1 MTFQVACP
9 ADLAPGEA
17 RAVDL
22 KNEAG
27 EEITVAIIRDTVGD
41 WYAIDDRCPHGDVSL
56 AEGDISE
63 ACIECWGHSAE
74 VNLKTG
80 EATLPITT
88 PVRTHPLKLDG
99 QNVLVDL
106 EVK

>member
-1 MTFQVACP
+1 MSFQAACP

-22 KNEAG
+22 VNESG
-27 EEITVAIIRDTVGD
+27 EEITIAIVRDTLGD
-41 WYAIDDRCPHGDVSL
+41 WYAINDMCPHGDVSL
-56 AEGDISE
+56 SEGDISE

-80 EATLPITT
+80 EATLPITET
-88 PVRTHPLKLDG
+88 VVTHPLKLEG

-106 EVK
+106 DGK